1 MTEWIVTST
10 VLTALVI
17 AARYALRGKI
27 SLRLQYGLWLLV
39 LARLLIPVS
48 FGGTAVSVA
57 NVTAPVRSEA
67 ITGRVVTYV
76 GGETLQ
82 SSVSEPDPSLP
93 EAEWEAQYEENKAA
107 WQAEMDAY
115 RAATGGKPI
124 SVGDVLLG
132 IWIGGGAVLT
142 ALLVFSNLRFGR
154 ALRRSRTA
162 LVVDD
167 IRLPVYVTPEVAA
180 NPSALAFAL
189 AHEETH
195 YRHGDHIWAALRCTA
210 LVLHWYNPLVWWAA
224 ALSKRDGELSVGRA
238 HV

>member
-1 MTEWIVTST
+1 MMEWIVTST

-39 LARLLIPVS
+39 LCRLLIPVS

-76 GGETLQ
+76 GGETPDL
-82 SSVSEPDPSLP
+82 SISEPDPSLP
-93 EAEWEAQYEENKAA
+93 EAEQKVQYEENKAA

-115 RAATGGKPI
+115 RAATGGKPV

-154 ALRRSRTA
+154 AIRRSRTA
-162 LVVDD
+162 LEADGV
-167 IRLPVYVTPEVAA
+167 RLPVYVT
-180 NPSALAFAL
+180 
-189 AHEETH
+189 
-195 YRHGDHIWAALRCTA
+195 
-210 LVLHWYNPLVWWAA
+210 AA
-224 ALSKRDGELSVGRA
+224 ADTPCLFGLFRPVI
-238 HV
+238 